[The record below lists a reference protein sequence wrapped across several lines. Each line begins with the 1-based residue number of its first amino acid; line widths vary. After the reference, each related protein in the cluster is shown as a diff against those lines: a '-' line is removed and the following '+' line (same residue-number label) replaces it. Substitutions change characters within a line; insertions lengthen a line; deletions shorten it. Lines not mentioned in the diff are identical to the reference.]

1 MPFLSLSRATSL
13 PLRLY
18 RSEAKGMLG
27 CHSDE
32 GIRALQQG
40 SVALRQRK
48 TYFAKPP
55 ELCQNFYSR
64 EQMNDLV
71 ILTRSRTCL
80 TLRRRYANILGHS
93 WRHLSA
99 LTLFPSLLTSPLSLS
114 FPWTF
119 FAMHSVRR
127 WLLYIT
133 CERQGTSGWKW
144 SKFLEVA
151 KTISQEL
158 RNQIS
163 CHNNSRV

>member
-99 LTLFPSLLTSPLSLS
+99 LTLFPSLLTSPLSF
-114 FPWTF
+114 FPLDLF
-119 FAMHSVRR
+119 CNA
-127 WLLYIT
+127 LCQALAALYYL
-133 CERQGTSGWKW
+133 RQGHSAWRW
-144 SKFLEVA
+144 SKFP
-151 KTISQEL
+151 
-158 RNQIS
+158 
-163 CHNNSRV
+163 

>member
-1 MPFLSLSRATSL
+1 MPFLSLSRVTSL

-99 LTLFPSLLTSPLSLS
+99 LTLFPSLLTSPSLFLSPGPFLQCTLS
-114 FPWTF
+114 G
-119 FAMHSVRR
+119 AGCSI
-127 WLLYIT
+127 LLATGSFRVEVEQVSLDCYKSHMGN
-133 CERQGTSGWKW
+133 QG
-144 SKFLEVA
+144 
-151 KTISQEL
+151 
-158 RNQIS
+158 RN
-163 CHNNSRV
+163 